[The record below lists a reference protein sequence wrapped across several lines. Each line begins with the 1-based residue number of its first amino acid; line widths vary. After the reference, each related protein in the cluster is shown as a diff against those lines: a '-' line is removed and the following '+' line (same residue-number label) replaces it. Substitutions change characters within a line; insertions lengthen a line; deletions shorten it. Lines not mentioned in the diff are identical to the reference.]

1 MPKGYVS
8 DLDSAIG
15 TTLRINDLARPSDS
29 RTDALEPSPVQIF
42 KSGVDFLA
50 ERRRWYSVDMSLVP
64 RDVFEDRE
72 SELEPTF
79 VEMVSLLCSIDQ
91 KAALEHRRCRWE
103 S

>member
-1 MPKGYVS
+1 MPKRYVS
-8 DLDSAIG
+8 DLNRSIG

-29 RTDALEPSPVQIF
+29 ETDGLEPPPPQIL
-42 KSGVDFLA
+42 KSGFDFLG
-50 ERRRWYSVDMSLVP
+50 ERRGWYSVDMSLVP

-79 VEMVSLLCSIDQ
+79 VGMVSFLCSIDQ